1 MPQMQNSRIRIEVDG
16 KTGRVAGIF
25 SVESGEKLVKWPEAV
40 HGAPLRLVCRDK
52 EGCRRVFSPGPATV
66 ASAIRSDE
74 TGKFTLVMEHRAAVE
89 TDESL
94 TPCMDSSHESGGREG
109 EISSPEERQP
119 QAVVEIPLSC
129 SWTVEL
135 GEENPEVSTW
145 ALSVENN
152 SQDHEVVEVLFPYI
166 RGVQVGAEPED
177 GVLVFP
183 HHAGERIEN
192 PAKSLASDRYTG
204 FWRAASRRERD
215 GTYSRELNYCGLAS
229 MMWLDY
235 YDRNGLGGLYMASY
249 DSDFLLT
256 GIRSETGGPDDPW
269 CGFGFRKYVP
279 IRPGESWSSHPYAV
293 GVHSGDW
300 HWAAKQYRSWI
311 EEHLVVSVVTDD
323 LARESAI
330 CPRYDFKNGQVVHNR
345 FADIPEM
352 FETADREGIRHF
364 LISGWNRQGFDT
376 DYPEFIPDMEL
387 GSSWQL
393 REGCRHVRA
402 SGGFTTFYI
411 NVRLFDTESEL
422 FHSLGEQWAAKGS
435 GGEMTY
441 ETYGPRTFAV
451 LCPGCADWQDWAVD
465 TASWMLDAFGARGIY
480 LDQLGSATP
489 LPCYD
494 SSHGHPGLGDC
505 ADASH
510 HGLYNHG
517 YLRMIKRIKE
527 RSRHIDPSSFL
538 MIENCGDIYSQFLY
552 ANLTW
557 NGDAYDEFFNV
568 YKYTFPEFI
577 QVNMINPR
585 RIDDRNLRYAW
596 FYRDLAR
603 AFVLGSV
610 FWMELGDRFG
620 PGNEELLESA
630 REALRLRQLAAPYIA
645 RGRYRDDVGL
655 AVIGDH
661 DAVPDWE
668 PKAWWNGEDE
678 SALAGDCDWGSLPF
692 KDLTSITASRWTLV
706 SEGVLVLI
714 SNPQEAPG
722 RRIWVEGNFDENRLR
737 GRKLHA
743 VSYTLGGAR
752 SDSSVAMDEKGGV
765 TLEVPTSR
773 LSFIAVLPEEM
784 VVGGR

>member
-1 MPQMQNSRIRIEVDG
+1 MPQMQNSRIRIVVDG
-16 KTGRVAGIF
+16 DTGKVTSIF
-25 SVESGEKLVKWPEAV
+25 NVESGEELVKWPEAAE
-40 HGAPLRLVCRDK
+40 GAPLRIVCRDK
-52 EGCRRVFSPGPATV
+52 EGRRRVFSPGSATV

-74 TGKFTLVMEHRAAVE
+74 MGKFTLTMEHRVAVE
-89 TDESL
+89 AKAL
-94 TPCMDSSHESGGREG
+94 
-109 EISSPEERQP
+109 
-119 QAVVEIPLSC
+119 AEIPMKCL
-129 SWTVEL
+129 WTVEL
-135 GEENPEVSTW
+135 DEENPEVSTW
-145 ALSVENN
+145 ALSVENH
-152 SQDHEVVEVLFPYI
+152 SHDYDVVEVVFPYV
-166 RGVQVGAEPED
+166 RGVQVSAEAAD

-183 HHAGERIEN
+183 HHAGEMIEN
-192 PAKSLASDRYTG
+192 PATALVSDRYTG
-204 FWRAASRRERD
+204 FWRAASRHEPD

-229 MMWLDY
+229 MMWMDY
-235 YDRNGLGGLYMASY
+235 YDRNGQGGLYMASY

-256 GIRSETGGPDDPW
+256 GVRSETGGPDDPW

-279 IRPGESWSSHPYAV
+279 IRPGESWSSHPYVV

-300 HWAAKQYRSWI
+300 HWAAEQYRSWI
-311 EEHLVVSVVTDD
+311 EDHLVVSTTIGD

-330 CPRYDFKNGQVVHNR
+330 CPRYDFKNDQIVHNS

-352 FETADREGIRHF
+352 FETADREGIKHF

-402 SGGFTTFYI
+402 SGGFSTFYM
-411 NVRLFDTESEL
+411 NVRLFDTESQ
-422 FHSLGEQWAAKGS
+422 FFDSLGKKWAAKGLD
-435 GGEMTY
+435 GEMTY

-465 TASWMLDAFGARGIY
+465 TASWMLDVFGARGIY

-494 SSHGHPGLGDC
+494 SSHGHLGSGDG
-505 ADASH
+505 AASAHH

-527 RSRHIDPSSFL
+527 RSRLIDPSSFL

-557 NGDAYDEFFNV
+557 NGQAYDEFFNI

-630 REALRLRQLAAPYIA
+630 REALRLRQQAAPYIA
-645 RGRYRDDVGL
+645 RGKYKDDVGL
-655 AVIGDH
+655 TLIGDRG
-661 DAVPDWE
+661 AAPDSE
-668 PKAWWNGEDE
+668 PKAWWNDEDE
-678 SALAGDCDWGSLPF
+678 PDGEGDCDWRGLPL
-692 KDLTSITASRWTLV
+692 KDLVTITASRWTLV
-706 SEGVLVLI
+706 SEGLLVLI
-714 SNPQEAPG
+714 SNPQKAPG
-722 RRIWVEGNFDENRLR
+722 RRIWVEGNFGEGRAP
-737 GRKLHA
+737 GRKLH
-743 VSYTLGGAR
+743 VISYALGGVR
-752 SDSSVAMDEKGGV
+752 SDSSAVVDGKGGV
-765 TLEVPTSR
+765 TLEVPESR

-784 VVGGR
+784 VAGGR